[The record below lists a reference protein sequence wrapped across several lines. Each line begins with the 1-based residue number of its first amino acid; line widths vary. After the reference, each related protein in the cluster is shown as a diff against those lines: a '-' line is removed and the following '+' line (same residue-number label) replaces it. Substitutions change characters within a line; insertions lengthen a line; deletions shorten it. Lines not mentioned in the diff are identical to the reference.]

1 MLVLTRQREETIMI
15 GDDIEITVVDI
26 RGNNV
31 RLGINA
37 PKRVQVHRKEVYL
50 AIKRE
55 NERAANIRPNDLSG
69 PGTRPAQGKAPRGSD
84 QPKRKGG
91 ENGKSP

>member
-15 GDDIEITVVDI
+15 GDDIEITVGDI
-26 RGNNV
+26 RGDKV

-37 PKRVQVHRKEVYL
+37 PKWVPVHRKEVYL

-55 NERAANIRPNDLSG
+55 NEQAANIRPSDLSG
-69 PGTRPAQGKAPRGSD
+69 LSTRPAHGKTPRGSD